1 MIWRLA
7 VVLAVVAA
15 AWVAVRI
22 WERRPVGSSLSLPL
36 GLTLVTGADCRL
48 CPLAVDA
55 ASGAEIPLSI
65 IDVAKL
71 ADPAIK
77 SLPTALVADRRGT
90 IVARRSGRSAI
101 TGMPELIAL
110 ARSVA

>member
-7 VVLAVVAA
+7 IVLAVVAG
-15 AWVAVRI
+15 AWAEVRI
-22 WERRPVGSSLSLPL
+22 WERRPVGSPTSLPL
-36 GLTLVTGADCRL
+36 GLTLVTGAGCRL

-55 ASGAEIPLSI
+55 ASVAGIPVSI
-65 IDVAKL
+65 VDISNL
-71 ADPAIK
+71 ADPAIR
-77 SLPTALVADRRGT
+77 SLPTALVADRHGS

-101 TGMPELIAL
+101 SSMPELIAM